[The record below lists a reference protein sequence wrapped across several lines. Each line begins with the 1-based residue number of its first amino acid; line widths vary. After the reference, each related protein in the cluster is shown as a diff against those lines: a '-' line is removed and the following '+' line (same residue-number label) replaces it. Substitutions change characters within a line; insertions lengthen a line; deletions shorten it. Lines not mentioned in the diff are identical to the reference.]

1 MVLELLSFAL
11 PNFTTDKCALLGAKI
26 RLISKKNFPMLREA
40 INLFE
45 KSCHYR
51 ISDVADF
58 TSVERLA
65 NCFVAWCS
73 NANRFSSLSS
83 RPLET
88 NQTMDGG

>member
-1 MVLELLSFAL
+1 MLHRFSRVHKILAKIYKIDMVLELLSFAL

-26 RLISKKNFPMLREA
+26 PLISKKNFPMLREA

-58 TSVERLA
+58 TSMESLA
-65 NCFVAWCS
+65 NFFVA
-73 NANRFSSLSS
+73 
-83 RPLET
+83 
-88 NQTMDGG
+88 